1 MLSVES
7 KSREKKRS
15 RSVVVSSRVNLLMR
29 MQHSET
35 KEMDDHII
43 TYYIIL
49 CIVLYT
55 DYRYEWGCVKS
66 CNHHILFNSSIIDYI
81 SYFDLFVLL
90 IIIIYQPPS

>member
-29 MQHSET
+29 MQHLET

-43 TYYIIL
+43 TVIEYY
-49 CIVLYT
+49 VLY
-55 DYRYEWGCVKS
+55 YVLYC
-66 CNHHILFNSSIIDYI
+66 ILIIDMNGG
-81 SYFDLFVLL
+81 VLNHV
-90 IIIIYQPPS
+90 IIIYCSIHL